1 MVTPPVVKLIT
12 GAGVCPSPVWKREL
26 VYRLS
31 ILLLTFL
38 AYTSYHLSRKPISIV
53 KNSHAFLNCE
63 KGKDNST
70 STCSSW
76 ITEIDGKSESEAK
89 TYLGLLDTSYLFSYA
104 FFMFGSGFVAERMDL
119 RYFLSL
125 GMITSGVFT
134 FLFGFAYNAGIHS
147 LWYLLAIQVA
157 LGMFQA
163 TGWPGVVSV
172 MANWFGKGKRG
183 LIMGLWNSH
192 TSLGNILGSLVAG
205 AFVNY
210 NWGLSF
216 TVPGMII
223 GGVGFLL
230 FLFMVPRPSDVGL
243 AEATSQREDVSDQA
257 ENAPLIDD
265 KTEDSEEP
273 PFSRVQ
279 IQTSEENAIGF
290 FGALQIP
297 GVVEFSLCLFFSK
310 LVSYTFLYW
319 LPNYIHSTSHVDAEE
334 SAVLSTIFDLGGI
347 IGGTLA
353 GFISDR
359 TGNPASTCAVMLIA
373 AIPSMFL
380 YEGLG
385 KWCPITPDSNGVP
398 IHNSCFTLNIIL
410 TLLTGTLVNGP
421 YALITTAVS
430 AELGQHPSLRG
441 SGKALATVT
450 AIIDGTG
457 SIGAAIGPFLAGAL
471 SGTGDWRNVFYML
484 MAADVFA
491 LFFLTRL
498 VVNEVSRIL
507 RRRRIGGEGETD
519 YQSINS

>member
-1 MVTPPVVKLIT
+1 MAVPPGVKLISAT
-12 GAGVCPSPVWKREL
+12 GACPSPVWKREL
-26 VYRLS
+26 IYRLS

-53 KNSHAFLNCE
+53 KNSKAFLNCAQ
-63 KGKDNST
+63 KSDNT
-70 STCSSW
+70 SVCTSW
-76 ITEIDGKSESEAK
+76 ITQINGKTEQEAK

-125 GMITSGVFT
+125 GMILSGIFT
-134 FLFGFAYNAGIHS
+134 FLFGIAYNAGIHS
-147 LWYLLAIQVA
+147 LWYLLAIQIA

-163 TGWPGVVSV
+163 SGWPGVVSV
-172 MANWFGKGKRG
+172 MANWFGKGRRG

-223 GGVGFLL
+223 AGVGFLL
-230 FLFMVPRPSDVGL
+230 FIFMVPKPSDVGL
-243 AEATSQREDVSDQA
+243 AESANRTEVEETDP
-257 ENAPLIDD
+257 ENENSPLMDN
-265 KTEDSEEP
+265 KSPEDSEEP
-273 PFSRVQ
+273 PFGRVQ
-279 IQTSEENAIGF
+279 VIGEERAIGF
-290 FGALQIP
+290 VGALKIP
-297 GVVEFSLCLFFSK
+297 GVIEFSLCLFFSK

-319 LPNYIHSTSHVDAEE
+319 LPNLIHSESHVDAEE
-334 SAVLSTIFDLGGI
+334 SAILSTIFDMGGI
-347 IGGTLA
+347 IGGIFA
-353 GFISDR
+353 GFISDK
-359 TGNPASTCAVMLIA
+359 TGNPATTCALMLVA
-373 AIPSMFL
+373 AIPSMAM
-380 YEGLG
+380 YDKVVTE
-385 KWCPITPDSNGVP
+385 WCPITASSSGIPL
-398 IHNSCFTLNIIL
+398 HNACFTWNIIL
-410 TLLTGTLVNGP
+410 TLITGTLVNGP

-471 SGTGDWRNVFYML
+471 SGDWSNVFYML
-484 MAADVFA
+484 MLADVFA
-491 LFFLTRL
+491 LILLTRL
-498 VVNEVSRIL
+498 VKQEVL
-507 RRRRIGGEGETD
+507 QYLGRRRGVETDTD